1 MKKLLMWM
9 RMLRACAI
17 SAACCTFT
25 LVSGGAVAADWKP
38 DRVVEIIV
46 ATGAGGGQ
54 DKSARTVQRI
64 LQENKI
70 LPVAS
75 TVNNK
80 PGGGGLVAWS
90 FLNQRGSDG
99 HFIAISNPT
108 LLTNHITGR
117 SNINYTDLAM
127 IANLFTE
134 SVAISVRAESPIQ
147 SIKDLSDRLR
157 KDVTSLSFSVGS
169 SLGSANHIAM
179 ARLARLSG
187 ADPKK
192 MRAVV
197 FQGGGQAMTAVLG
210 GHVDLMASAANN
222 VTPHLQGGKIRVL
235 GVTSEKRLEGSF
247 AAVPTLKEQGYN
259 VVINN
264 GRMIV
269 GPKAMT
275 PQQLA
280 YWESSLAKMT
290 ATPEWKKDIEENDF
304 ESLFLLGIETQ
315 AYLKKQYSELKQA
328 LGDLGMATK

>member
-1 MKKLLMWM
+1 MAAWIRGM
-9 RMLRACAI
+9 RVSVI
-17 SAACCTFT
+17 AACCAAV
-25 LVSGGAVAADWKP
+25 LQSGSAAAAEWKP

-64 LQENKI
+64 LQDSKI
-70 LPVAS
+70 LPVAA
-75 TVNNK
+75 TVQNK

-90 FLNQRGSDG
+90 YLNQKGADG
-99 HFIAISNPT
+99 HFIAIANPT

-117 SNINYTDLAM
+117 SSINYTDLTM
-127 IANLFTE
+127 VANLFTE
-134 SVAISVRAESPIQ
+134 SVAISVRTESPIR
-147 SIKDLSDRLR
+147 SIKDLSERLR
-157 KDVTSLSFSVGS
+157 KDVTSVSFSVGS

-187 ADPKK
+187 ADPRK

-222 VTPHLQGGKIRVL
+222 VVPHLQGGKIRVL

-247 AAVPTLKEQGYN
+247 ANVPTLREQGYN
-259 VVINN
+259 VVISN
-264 GRMIV
+264 GRMMV

-275 PQQLA
+275 PPQVA
-280 YWESSLAKMT
+280 YWEAALGRMA
-290 ATPEWKKDIEENDF
+290 ATPEWKKDIDENEF
-304 ESLFLLGIETQ
+304 ESMFMPSKETQ
-315 AYLKKQYSELKQA
+315 AYLKAQYGELKKA
-328 LGDLGMATK
+328 LDDLGMAVK